1 MSHDCSPYYSWN
13 IFMLSLKLMPPL
25 AVGLADT
32 ADVNIAAAEMAAAG
46 VRHCEVEGERV
57 VVA

>member
-13 IFMLSLKLMPPL
+13 ILMLSLKLMPPL

-46 VRHCEVEGERV
+46 VRPCEVEGERV

>member
-1 MSHDCSPYYSWN
+1 
-13 IFMLSLKLMPPL
+13 MLSLKLMPPL

-46 VRHCEVEGERV
+46 VRHCEVEGERI